1 MKPVCLILGAGSGI
15 GGNTARVFA
24 KNGYHVHLCRRSDS
38 KGLDELIKSINIEN
52 ENMASGEILN
62 LIEDHIFEDLI
73 NRVELSYGPIEVC
86 ILNLG
91 AQIGTKLLA
100 ETTEK
105 QFTLGWK
112 MTQLTL
118 FKLSKVL
125 LPKMTERKKGTLI
138 VTSSTASVRG
148 NEGQLSH
155 SAAMGGRRLLCQ
167 SLHAEFSPQGIHIA
181 HVIIDGIVDAPDTVG
196 KMLGEKKFNEL
207 KKIKTTNG
215 IINPEKIAETY
226 LHLASQH
233 PSAWTF
239 EMDIRSQNELA
250 WWNSESRNV

>member
-1 MKPVCLILGAGSGI
+1 MKPVCLILGAGSGV
-15 GGNTARVFA
+15 GGNTAKTFA

-38 KGLDELIKSINIEN
+38 KGLDELIKSINIQN
-52 ENMASGEILN
+52 KKIASGEILN
-62 LIEDHIFEDLI
+62 LVKDNIFDDLI
-73 NRVELSYGPIEVC
+73 KKVELSYGPIEVC

-91 AQIGTKLLA
+91 AQIGTKMLA

-118 FKLSKVL
+118 FKLSKIL
-125 LPKMTERKKGTLI
+125 LPKMTERKKGALI

-167 SLHAEFSPQGIHIA
+167 SLHAEFSPKGIHVA
-181 HVIIDGIVDAPDTVG
+181 HVIIDGIVDSPDTVG
-196 KMLGEKKFNEL
+196 KMLGKKN
-207 KKIKTTNG
+207 
-215 IINPEKIAETY
+215 
-226 LHLASQH
+226 AS
-233 PSAWTF
+233 SL
-239 EMDIRSQNELA
+239 S
-250 WWNSESRNV
+250 